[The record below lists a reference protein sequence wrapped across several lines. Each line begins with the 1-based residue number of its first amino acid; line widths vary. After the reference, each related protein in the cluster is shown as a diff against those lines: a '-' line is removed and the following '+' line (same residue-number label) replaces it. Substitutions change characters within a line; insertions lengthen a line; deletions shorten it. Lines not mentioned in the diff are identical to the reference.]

1 MLTALHET
9 FWDRLVGVVRLDRAT
24 YGALRRDAG
33 ATGQALVIVIFL
45 GLANGISMVM
55 SPVTIFMPDASD
67 EMARV
72 INGMSEALTFDT
84 TGRRLLALVVGVIV
98 SVGSW
103 LISSW
108 LLRVI
113 GNRFAGTG
121 RQVTTEEMR
130 RLEGWGYA
138 PSLAAFLTPIPAL
151 GPLLAT
157 AGMFWSLVTGVMALR
172 AAFDIG
178 IARAI
183 VIEIAAFLI
192 LLFLMLLIL
201 IIILMLALPSA

>member
-1 MLTALHET
+1 
-9 FWDRLVGVVRLDRAT
+9 
-24 YGALRRDAG
+24 
-33 ATGQALVIVIFL
+33 
-45 GLANGISMVM
+45 
-55 SPVTIFMPDASD
+55 
-67 EMARV
+67 
-72 INGMSEALTFDT
+72 
-84 TGRRLLALVVGVIV
+84 
-98 SVGSW
+98 
-103 LISSW
+103 
-108 LLRVI
+108 
-113 GNRFAGTG
+113 
-121 RQVTTEEMR
+121 MR